1 MKILHVIDTL
11 GMGGAENV
19 LIGLTSGQKNR
30 GHDVTVMPLVCP
42 YHTPVREKM
51 ENNGIVVKPLKDKG
65 TVYDPRLI
73 FKIVGNLK
81 KYDIIHVHLFP
92 SLYWVA
98 FAKWLAFSSVPMVY
112 TEHST
117 NNKRR
122 KYRILHLIDMA
133 VYHYG
138 YKKVI
143 ACAEKVLETYK
154 QAFPQVEHATYIN
167 NGIDTKIY
175 RDALPYNKKELIG
188 LDEDTF
194 LVTMVAR
201 FMPMKHQD
209 TLVEALSQ
217 LSENIHAIFVGG
229 SETDE
234 GAIRVKKLASDKC
247 VLHRVHFLYIRNDVP
262 RILKSSDI
270 VIMASDYEGLS
281 LSSIE
286 GMAAGKPFVA
296 SDVNGLREVVSGAG
310 ILFEN
315 KNSEILSQ
323 IINRLSTDKQYYEE
337 VAKMCEKRAQE
348 YDVNV
353 MVESYMEEYSKV
365 IY

>member
-11 GMGGAENV
+11 GMGGAENI
-19 LIGLTSGQKNR
+19 LIGLTSGQKEK
-30 GHDVTVMPLVCP
+30 GHDVTVIPLVCP
-42 YHTPVREKM
+42 HRTPVREKM

-73 FKIVGNLK
+73 FKICRVLR

-92 SLYWVA
+92 ALYWVA
-98 FAKWLAFSSVPMVY
+98 FAKWLSFCNVPMVY

-122 KYRILHLIDMA
+122 NNRILHFVDKT
-133 VYHYG
+133 VYSYG
-138 YKKVI
+138 YNMVI
-143 ACAEKVLETYK
+143 ACAKKVLETFK
-154 QAFPQVEHATYIN
+154 QAFPQVEHTTYIN

-175 RDALPYNKKELIG
+175 KNAQPYNKKDLIG
-188 LDEDTF
+188 VDEDTF

-201 FMPMKHQD
+201 FMTMKRQD
-209 TLVEALSQ
+209 TLVDALSL
-217 LSENIHAIFVGG
+217 LSENIHVVFVGG
-229 SETDE
+229 NETDE
-234 GAIRVKKLASDKC
+234 GAVRVKKLASDKG

-296 SDVNGLREVVSGAG
+296 SDVNGLREVVYDAG

-323 IINRLSTDKQYYEE
+323 IINRLSTDKHYYEE
-337 VAKMCEKRAQE
+337 VADKCEKRAQE
-348 YDVNV
+348 YDVNM
-353 MVESYMEEYSKV
+353 MVESYMEVYRKV
-365 IY
+365 I

>member
-19 LIGLTSGQKNR
+19 LIGLTSGQKEK
-30 GHDVTVMPLVCP
+30 GHDVTVIPLVCP
-42 YHTPVREKM
+42 HRTPVREKM

-65 TVYDPRLI
+65 TVYDPRFI
-73 FKIVGNLK
+73 FKICRVLR

-92 SLYWVA
+92 ALYWVA
-98 FAKWLAFSSVPMVY
+98 FAKWMSFCKVPMVY

-122 KYRILHLIDMA
+122 NNRILHLVDKT
-133 VYHYG
+133 VYRYG
-138 YKKVI
+138 YKMVI
-143 ACAEKVLETYK
+143 ACAKKVLETYK
-154 QAFPQVEHATYIN
+154 QAFPQVEHTTYIN

-188 LDEDTF
+188 VDDDTF

-201 FMPMKHQD
+201 FMTMKRQD
-209 TLVEALSQ
+209 TLVDALSL
-217 LSENIHAIFVGG
+217 LSENIHAVFVGG
-229 SETDE
+229 NETDE
-234 GAIRVKKLASDKC
+234 GAVRVKKMASDKG

-296 SDVNGLREVVSGAG
+296 SDVNGLREVVCGAG

-323 IINRLSTDKQYYEE
+323 IINRLSTDKRYYEE
-337 VAKMCEKRAQE
+337 VANKCEKRAQE
-348 YDVNV
+348 YDVNM
-353 MVESYMEEYSKV
+353 MVESYMDVYRKV
-365 IY
+365 I